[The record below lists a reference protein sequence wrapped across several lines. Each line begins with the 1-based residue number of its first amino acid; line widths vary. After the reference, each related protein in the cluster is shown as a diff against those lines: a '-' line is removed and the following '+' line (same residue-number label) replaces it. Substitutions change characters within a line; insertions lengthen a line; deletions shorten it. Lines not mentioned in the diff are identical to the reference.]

1 VRPRQIEIDAP
12 TEPGIDARGVVLG
25 FVSDEADEGRSET
38 PGAPVVVW
46 HGSVWSETNSGRSY
60 HIVIYD
66 DHTGRCSCPDYH
78 FRGVLKDDRSYT
90 CKHIRTIRLRLK
102 SQA

>member
-12 TEPGIDARGVVLG
+12 TQPGIDARGVVLG
-25 FVSDEADEGRSET
+25 FVSAEANNGTCDAPSA
-38 PGAPVVVW
+38 PGVVW
-46 HGSVWSETNSGRSY
+46 HGSVGSETNSARWY
-60 HIVIYD
+60 HVVMYD

-78 FRGVLKDDRSYT
+78 FRGVLKDDRSYA